1 VKQRQGTVV
10 QAAQPIKSLIQRF
23 AYVGLVM
30 LAIAVL
36 MFGKADAVL
45 IEQARIYVT
54 DAVAPVLN
62 LLSRP
67 AATLSNWVNQ
77 GNEMIALRE
86 ENARLRE
93 ENSRLLQWQT
103 VARKLDAENSELR
116 GLSKFQP
123 QGTQSYISARVIA
136 DAGGTFAHSLVL
148 SAGRR
153 SGVEKGQA
161 VISGEGLVGR
171 VHGVG
176 PNSSR
181 VLLITD
187 LNSRIPVMI
196 EETRVRAILAGN
208 NSTRTNLIHLPP
220 GASASPGDRVITSGH
235 GGAFPWGLPVGV
247 VAAVSDERIEVQPFV
262 DRERLE
268 YVRAVDFG
276 LKGIVTLPRS
286 EEPKAKAP
294 NKPKPK
300 KKAKPVTAPAE
311 TATATE

>member
-1 VKQRQGTVV
+1 MKQRHGAVV
-10 QAAQPIKSLIQRF
+10 QAAQPIKNLIQRF
-23 AYVGLVM
+23 AYIGLV
-30 LAIAVL
+30 LAAVAIL
-36 MFGKADAVL
+36 MFGKADTVL

-54 DAVAPVLN
+54 DAVAPILN

-67 AATLSNWVNQ
+67 AATLSNLVAQ
-77 GNEMIALRE
+77 GNELVALRE

-93 ENSRLLQWQT
+93 ENARLLQWQT
-103 VARKLDAENSELR
+103 VARKLDAENTELR
-116 GLSKFQP
+116 NLSKFQP
-123 QGTQSYISARVIA
+123 QGTQSYITARVIA

-148 SAGRR
+148 SAGSR
-153 SGVEKGQA
+153 SGVRKGQA
-161 VISGEGLVGR
+161 VISGDGLVGR

-208 NSTRTNLIHLPP
+208 NSTRTSLIHLPP
-220 GASASPGDRVITSGH
+220 GATASPGDRVITSGH

-247 VAAVSDERIEVQPFV
+247 VASVTDDRIEVQPYM

-268 YVRAVDFG
+268 FVRAVDFG
-276 LKGIVTLPRS
+276 LKGIVTLPRAA
-286 EEPKAKAP
+286 KAKTKGRP
-294 NKPKPK
+294 
-300 KKAKPVTAPAE
+300 
-311 TATATE
+311 